1 MKKVCAMLCLLL
13 GASASFAQTSPT
25 AVRWQSIVGVIT
37 AQNVNNPIGNI
48 NSGTFAWSTSG
59 GTAKV
64 DLQTGATTFH
74 VDGLVIN
81 GTSFSGTPGPV
92 TKIEGTLVC
101 NSGTEEQ
108 SLHDT
113 PAVKL
118 DAEGNAR
125 FNGTVGAVP
134 AGCLNPLFL
143 LRIFTPSGARGL
155 WIATGAVRSFGGS
168 DGHN

>member
-1 MKKVCAMLCLLL
+1 MKKVLAGLCLLL
-13 GASASFAQTSPT
+13 GAGASFAQTSPT
-25 AVRWQSIVGVIT
+25 TVRWQSIVGVIT
-37 AQNVNNPIGNI
+37 AQNVDNPIAKGI
-48 NSGTFAWSTSG
+48 DSGTFAWSTSG

-101 NSGTEEQ
+101 NVGTDQQ

-118 DAEGNAR
+118 DAQGNAQ
-125 FNGTVGAVP
+125 FNGTVGSLP
-134 AGCLNPLFL
+134 ASCGNPLFL
-143 LRIFTPSGARGL
+143 LRIFNPSGARGL
-155 WIATGAVRSFGGS
+155 WIATGAVRSFKQ
-168 DGHN
+168 

>member
-101 NSGTEEQ
+101 NAGTEEQ

-134 AGCLNPLFL
+134 ATCGNPLFL

-155 WIATGAVRSFGGS
+155 WIATGAVRTLSNS
-168 DGHN
+168 D

>member
-1 MKKVCAMLCLLL
+1 MKKVLAGLCLLL
-13 GASASFAQTSPT
+13 GAAASFAQTSPT

-37 AQNVNNPIGNI
+37 AQNVNNPVGNGI

-101 NSGTEEQ
+101 NAGTDQQ

-134 AGCLNPLFL
+134 ATCGNPLFL

-155 WIATGAVRSFGGS
+155 WIATGAVRSFEQ
-168 DGHN
+168 